1 MVLAAC
7 GLEEHVQ
14 VSLIFE
20 IIASFTL
27 FTTVFTLVYEFNP
40 GPETSLFFFDVRRTV
55 PYFYV
60 LRKRVF

>member
-20 IIASFTL
+20 IIVSFTL

-40 GPETSLFFFDVRRTV
+40 GPEPSLFFLRRT
-55 PYFYV
+55 
-60 LRKRVF
+60 